1 MFFPSC
7 DNIHHDLITTFEVDE
22 MVGKVINFIS
32 LERNINFP

>member
-7 DNIHHDLITTFEVDE
+7 DNIHHDVTAFEVDE